1 VPKAALPM
9 NTGRFFLLKE
19 NPDLVRSK
27 TMSAKKNA
35 TKLRKKLFW
44 MEGRSPDILTN
55 IFIRAKKNAEQMI
68 NIIAF
73 CFSLT

>member
-1 VPKAALPM
+1 MK
-9 NTGRFFLLKE
+9 TGRFFLSKE
-19 NPDLVRSK
+19 KPPFALRRTIK
-27 TMSAKKNA
+27 AKKDA

-44 MEGRSPDILTN
+44 IEGRSPDILTN